1 MGLEV
6 QDHGSCPLPCLFSHK
21 GSLIHLS
28 FSLSFSSFFSL
39 LATFPSSFHI
49 PLCFLALFQP
59 CFMEDLRPLQPS
71 AHLQTPG
78 CPDRP
83 QRLLTRLPRAEL
95 ALGAA
100 GTSSGL
106 CPHMAALGYPAV
118 PPCWAQPGTKLP
130 WWDGAPYPC
139 WQVHEAVLGTRNGP
153 WSRCPETKFPA
164 CMVPIYIPRHSRH
177 PKYIC

>member
-1 MGLEV
+1 MKFKITV
-6 QDHGSCPLPCLFSHK
+6 PV
-21 GSLIHLS
+21 LS
-28 FSLSFSSFFSL
+28 PVFFPTKARSSI
-39 LATFPSSFHI
+39 FPSPSLFLPSFHFLPLSHLPSTS

-59 CFMEDLRPLQPS
+59 CFIEDLRPLQPS

-139 WQVHEAVLGTRNGP
+139 WQVHEAVLGTRKGP